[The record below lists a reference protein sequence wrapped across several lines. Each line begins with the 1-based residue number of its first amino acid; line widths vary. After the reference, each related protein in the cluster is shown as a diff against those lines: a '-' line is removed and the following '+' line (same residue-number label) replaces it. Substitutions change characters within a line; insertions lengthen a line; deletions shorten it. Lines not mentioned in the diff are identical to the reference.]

1 MGDQLDQATGR
12 TKEAL
17 GVLTD
22 DQELER
28 EGKAE
33 RLGGEV
39 KEKLGDLADKGRD
52 LVDDVT
58 DAFTK
63 RSESDDAARP

>member
-33 RLGGEV
+33 RLGGEA
-39 KEKLGDLADKGRD
+39 KEKIGDLADKGRD
-52 LVDDVT
+52 LVDDAR
-58 DAFTK
+58 DAVTK
-63 RSESDDAARP
+63 RNESD